1 MASMAIESVGN
12 AGTANVTTY
21 QATAPKAVKAVET
34 VAESGKGKTA
44 PKPTVKPQTI
54 AKPQATQ
61 TTEAAPN
68 KSEESEFEFPIANG
82 VDALKMQNEMSQE
95 KMHKA
100 LDNINR
106 KLSHTSCEYGYDDTT
121 NRVTIKIIDKETDEV
136 IRELPPE
143 KTLQMIAKAWE
154 LAGLLVDERL

>member
-1 MASMAIESVGN
+1 MAIESVGS
-12 AGTANVTTY
+12 AGTANVASY
-21 QATAPKAVKAVET
+21 QAAAPKTPKVAET
-34 VAESGKGKTA
+34 VAEPVKGKAA

-54 AKPQATQ
+54 AKPQ
-61 TTEAAPN
+61 TTENTQN
-68 KSEESEFEFPIANG
+68 KSEGSEFPTTNG
-82 VDALKMQNEMSQE
+82 TDALKMQNEMSQE